1 MARRDVRRVL
11 ASIARIGAT
20 VIATSVITAAALTVL
35 TPEPAATTARPV
47 VIVEGDRLYPCSVGD
62 APSVVYNDHEAFLA
76 DYARL
81 RADLLDLRH
90 AIDYDASHSGNVSP
104 SVHEWADHADP
115 GAFGGGRKP

>member
-1 MARRDVRRVL
+1 MAREGARRVL
-11 ASIARIGAT
+11 ASIARLGAT
-20 VIATSVITAAALTVL
+20 VLASSLITATALTVL
-35 TPEPAATTARPV
+35 SPEPASTTSRPV

-62 APSVVYNDHEAFLA
+62 APAVVYSDHEAFLA

-90 AIDYDASHSGNVSP
+90 AIDYDASHGGDVSP
-104 SVHEWADHADP
+104 SLHEWADHADP